1 GHRRPV
7 RRIDFNRMA
16 LANNGRS
23 GKHARCGHREED
35 DADCDSHSHHEPP
48 HIMMTRKIR
57 RTLATIKLD
66 GTSGKEIRRSL
77 FYIAVLLTMTA
88 RISYAQTT
96 TTDGTLQTY
105 STIHSIG
112 LEWPIV
118 GDSNHNAIVSV
129 AFR

>member
-1 GHRRPV
+1 
-7 RRIDFNRMA
+7 
-16 LANNGRS
+16 
-23 GKHARCGHREED
+23 
-35 DADCDSHSHHEPP
+35 
-48 HIMMTRKIR
+48 MMTRKIR

-96 TTDGTLQTY
+96 TTAGTLQTY

-129 AFR
+129 AFRVQGTSTWRASRPGSP